1 MPPCH
6 LYPCEGAK
14 VAQGAGSER
23 RISDGINLQLLI
35 ADPTVIVDLGS
46 IPDQMKKNFC
56 RENVGPVEI
65 DVQASSFDI
74 DLSRR
79 PAHLC
84 AASS

>member
-1 MPPCH
+1 LH
-6 LYPCEGAK
+6 
-14 VAQGAGSER
+14 AQ
-23 RISDGINLQLLI
+23 LQSLPLTVTG
-35 ADPTVIVDLGS
+35 DPTVIVDLGS
-46 IPDQMKKNFC
+46 IPDQMKKYFC